1 MTNRVTPIDDN
12 NSMTNN
18 NNNTNTTLTKKG
30 KNIMTTAYLE
40 DKFTDKTFNETIF
53 IPCSCNCKR
62 CNDEIE
68 VNVEFEATAAQYE
81 HQGEIGFDVF
91 VTQVIEAIAVDS
103 NCQSIVDADAGYDID
118 TECHNIAETFAYSK

>member
-1 MTNRVTPIDDN
+1 
-12 NSMTNN
+12 MTNN
-18 NNNTNTTLTKKG
+18 KTNTTLTKKG
-30 KNIMTTAYLE
+30 KNTMTTAYLSE
-40 DKFTDKTFNETIF
+40 DLFTDKTFNETIF
-53 IPCSCNCKR
+53 IPCNCDCKR

-68 VNVEFEATAAQYE
+68 VSVEFEATAAQYE

-118 TECHNIAETFAYSK
+118 TECHNIAEAFAYSK

>member
-12 NSMTNN
+12 TNMTNDKF
-18 NNNTNTTLTKKG
+18 NTTLTKKG
-30 KNIMTTAYLE
+30 KNTMTTAYLSE
-40 DKFTDKTFNETIF
+40 DLFTDKTFNETIV
-53 IPCSCNCKR
+53 IPCNCNCKR

-103 NCQSIVDADAGYDID
+103 NCQSIVDAD
-118 TECHNIAETFAYSK
+118 ECYNIESQCRDIAEAFAYSK